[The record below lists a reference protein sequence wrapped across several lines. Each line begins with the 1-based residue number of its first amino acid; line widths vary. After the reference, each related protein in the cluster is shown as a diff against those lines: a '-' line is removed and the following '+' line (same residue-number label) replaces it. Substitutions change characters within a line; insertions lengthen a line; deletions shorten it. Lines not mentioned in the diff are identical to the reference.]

1 MFLRARWP
9 GTLSSLG
16 VFWASRCPNGVF
28 LSSQATV
35 VELLASP
42 EVKGS
47 PEPHNGSL
55 RAPGDA
61 GKRRFASEMAGK
73 SVKFGGVLG
82 FLVSKR
88 PLPELT
94 RRALLQHN
102 ASRIIRKRENDD
114 LYLTL
119 LIRNLR

>member
-47 PEPHNGSL
+47 PELDNGGRTALDEASYDVF
-55 RAPGDA
+55 ACEMTGHPVKSG
-61 GKRRFASEMAGK
+61 RF
-73 SVKFGGVLG
+73 LG
-82 FLVSKR
+82 L
-88 PLPELT
+88 
-94 RRALLQHN
+94 
-102 ASRIIRKRENDD
+102 
-114 LYLTL
+114 
-119 LIRNLR
+119 